1 MEVGTISNAYAVALI
16 CIKSFFCKSIFPLLG
31 SKQNFFYSKR
41 PKHVCLRLF
50 ECGNNAPQPVLKQKI
65 NRDHVLV
72 PIILNNA
79 YIFVYMYVLHV
90 CTL

>member
-1 MEVGTISNAYAVALI
+1 MH
-16 CIKSFFCKSIFPLLG
+16 KKFFFRESIFPLLG
-31 SKQNFFYSKR
+31 SKQTFFCSKR

-50 ECGNNAPQPVLKQKI
+50 ECGNNAPQLVLKQKI

-79 YIFVYMYVLHV
+79 YIFVYMYSIHVLYTV
-90 CTL
+90 EFISIIDNSF